1 MRMSAQA
8 DKAVALQY
16 NEDLPAPLV
25 IAAGVGATAQAIA
38 RIARE
43 AGVPLVADADL
54 ADTLLQ
60 LDIGTLIPESLYA
73 VVAEILVF
81 VSGLRAT
88 Q

>member
-1 MRMSAQA
+1 MAAQA
-8 DKAVALQY
+8 DTAVALQY

-43 AGVPLVADADL
+43 AGVPLVVDAEL
-54 ADTLLQ
+54 AESLLQ
-60 LDIGTLIPESLYA
+60 LDIGALIPESLYA
-73 VVAEILVF
+73 VIAEILVF
-81 VSGLRAT
+81 VSGLGST

>member
-1 MRMSAQA
+1 MRMAAQV
-8 DKAVALQY
+8 DTAVALHY

-25 IAAGVGATAQAIA
+25 IAAGVGAMAQAIA

-54 ADTLLQ
+54 AETLLH
-60 LDIGTLIPESLYA
+60 LDVGTLIPEDLYA
-73 VVAEILVF
+73 VIAEILVF
-81 VSGLRAT
+81 VSGLRSN